1 MPESLIIEED
11 QYSPGVIFNPTT
23 NEYKIWGK
31 SLPENPEKMYR
42 PVLEW
47 AEAFAKDPSSD
58 MTLQLDL
65 VYLNTASTKWLKQ
78 VLAAL
83 GEMNRKGKKLS
94 IEWVYEEFDEDM
106 QDLGEDLKNLTG
118 LEFTFTEKP
127 EE

>member
-1 MPESLIIEED
+1 MSESLIIEED
-11 QYSPGVIFNPTT
+11 QYSPGVIFNPET

-42 PVLEW
+42 PVLKW
-47 AEAFAKDPSSD
+47 AEDFAKEPYADIK
-58 MTLQLDL
+58 LQLDL

-83 GEMNRKGKKLS
+83 GEMSRKGKKLS
-94 IEWVYEEFDEDM
+94 IEWIYEEFDEDM
-106 QDLGEDLKNLTG
+106 HDLGEDLKNLTG